1 MVQQSSVPEPGLLLD
16 DEWLDTL
23 EGPPERRTA
32 RQVLQDTFT
41 RPARFLRRAGAFAST
56 TPGQIVAMMLV
67 LTVALIAAGF
77 SMSQSMA
84 SRQRALDTLV
94 STTEPMANS
103 AHQLYSSLS
112 QADTVAT
119 TGFVQ
124 PGLLNQQQ
132 LRLYLES
139 VDRAA
144 VTAADIH
151 SGAPAAGAAVRGQ
164 ITGEV
169 TEILRSLPVYTALME
184 RAKVNQRLG
193 NPVGVAYM
201 TEASAVMR
209 EDMLRSAEQLSE
221 LTQREVADE
230 VARLSSPQWVPLSG
244 LVAALLFLVLAQW
257 WLWRVFRRRLN
268 RGFLAATLA
277 VVVAI
282 GWVGVASFESWR
294 SGVVGFERAAEP
306 WRQLSSARIE
316 AQETRTNETLAL
328 LSRQS
333 ISRSS
338 ESFAETSEHV
348 TAALAAIEGL
358 GGPKEDPGEDIAAAR
373 AALKSW
379 ANSHEAFALSLA
391 DGQFERAS
399 ELLTASPGAA
409 SAFADLDGALER
421 LITFSRQNTRAYI
434 DASLDA
440 TRRVAAA
447 VALLT
452 LAAVA
457 CIWIG
462 IRRRLGEYF

>member
-139 VDRAA
+139 VDKAA

-282 GWVGVASFESWR
+282 GWVGVANYESWR

-348 TAALAAIEGL
+348 TAALAAIEAL
-358 GGPKEDPGEDIAAAR
+358 GGPNEDITAAR
-373 AALKSW
+373 AALGAWSE
-379 ANSHEAFALSLA
+379 SHEAFALSLA

-399 ELLTASPGAA
+399 ALLTASPGAA

-462 IRRRLGEYF
+462 IRHRLGEYF

>member
-32 RQVLQDTFT
+32 RQMVHDTFA
-41 RPARFLRRAGAFAST
+41 RPGRFIRRAGAFAST

-124 PGLLNQQQ
+124 PGLLNEQQ

-139 VDRAA
+139 VDKAA

-164 ITGEV
+164 ITGAV

-184 RAKVNQRLG
+184 RAKVNQRVG

-209 EDMLRSAEQLSE
+209 EDMLLSAEQLSE

-316 AQETRTNETLAL
+316 AQETRTDETLAL

-338 ESFAETSEHV
+338 ESFAETSAHV
-348 TAALAAIEGL
+348 TDALAAIEGL
-358 GGPKEDPGEDIAAAR
+358 GGPGEDITAAR
-373 AALKSW
+373 AALRSW
-379 ANSHEAFALSLA
+379 SESHEAFALSLA

-409 SAFADLDGALER
+409 SAFADLDGALDR

-462 IRRRLGEYF
+462 IRHRLGEYF

>member
-16 DEWLDTL
+16 DDWLDTL
-23 EGPPERRTA
+23 EGPPTRRSA

-41 RPARFLRRAGAFAST
+41 RPARFVRRAGAFAST

-77 SMSQSMA
+77 AMSQSMA

-103 AHQLYSSLS
+103 AHQLYASLS

-139 VDRAA
+139 VDQAA

-151 SGAPAAGAAVRGQ
+151 SGAAVAGAQVRGQ

-169 TEILRSLPVYTALME
+169 TEILRSLPTYTGLME

-193 NPVGVAYM
+193 NPVGAAYM

-209 EDMLRSAEQLSE
+209 EHMLLSAEQLSQ
-221 LTQREVADE
+221 LTQREVANE

-244 LVAALLFLVLAQW
+244 LVAALLFLAVAQW
-257 WLWRVFRRRLN
+257 WLWRVFHRRLN

-277 VVVAI
+277 VLVSI
-282 GWVGVASFESWR
+282 GWVGVANYESWR

-306 WRQLSSARIE
+306 WRQLSAARIE
-316 AQETRTNETLAL
+316 AQESRTGETLAL

-333 ISRSS
+333 VSRSS
-338 ESFAETSEHV
+338 ESFAETSDHV
-348 TAALAAIEGL
+348 TSALDAIETL
-358 GGPKEDPGEDIAAAR
+358 GGPEEDIAAAR
-373 AALKSW
+373 AALTSW
-379 ANSHEAFALSLA
+379 SESHEAFALSLA
-391 DGQFERAS
+391 DGQFEHAS

-409 SAFADLDGALER
+409 TAFADLDEALER
-421 LITFSRQNTRAYI
+421 LITFSRQNTRVYI

-440 TRRVAAA
+440 TRRVSAA

-462 IRRRLGEYF
+462 IRHRLGEYF

>member
-16 DEWLDTL
+16 DEWLDAL

-32 RQVLQDTFT
+32 RQMVQDTFT

-56 TPGQIVAMMLV
+56 TPGRIVAMMLV

-139 VDRAA
+139 VDKAA

-169 TEILRSLPVYTALME
+169 TEILRSLPIYTALME

-209 EDMLRSAEQLSE
+209 EDMLLSAEQLSE

-282 GWVGVASFESWR
+282 GWVGVANYESWR

-338 ESFAETSEHV
+338 ESFAETSAHV

-358 GGPKEDPGEDIAAAR
+358 GGPNEDITAAR
-373 AALKSW
+373 AALGAWSE
-379 ANSHEAFALSLA
+379 SHEAFALSLA

-399 ELLTASPGAA
+399 ALLTASPGAA

-462 IRRRLGEYF
+462 IRHRLGEYF